1 MTGPTQVA
9 VQEQMAL
16 ATETQVLAQA
26 QVLAPAQV
34 AVQVAVQVQVQ
45 LRSKPSIS
53 HLRAERAHQSMSQ
66 RAAVPSDENQTVAP
80 ERVALAQGLA
90 AMEPAAALLPDVLL
104 GQVERA
110 QSPARVVRVPEQAR
124 PMSSR

>member
-1 MTGPTQVA
+1 MGPTQVA
-9 VQEQMAL
+9 EQEQMAT

-26 QVLAPAQV
+26 QVLAPA
-34 AVQVAVQVQVQ
+34 QVAVQVQVQ

-80 ERVALAQGLA
+80 ERVALAQRGLA

-110 QSPARVVRVPEQAR
+110 QSPVARVVRVPEQAR

>member
-1 MTGPTQVA
+1 MGPTQVA
-9 VQEQMAL
+9 SVQGQMAT
-16 ATETQVLAQA
+16 ATPVLAQA

-45 LRSKPSIS
+45 SRSTPSI
-53 HLRAERAHQSMSQ
+53 SQ
-66 RAAVPSDENQTVAP
+66 RAAVPSDENQTAAL
-80 ERVALAQGLA
+80 ERVALAQRGLDA
-90 AMEPAAALLPDVLL
+90 LEPAAALLPDVLP

>member
-1 MTGPTQVA
+1 M
-9 VQEQMAL
+9 

-34 AVQVAVQVQVQ
+34 AVQVAVQ

-80 ERVALAQGLA
+80 ERVALAQRGLA

>member
-1 MTGPTQVA
+1 MGPTQVA
-9 VQEQMAL
+9 SVQGQMAT
-16 ATETQVLAQA
+16 ATPVLAQA

-45 LRSKPSIS
+45 SRSTPSIY
-53 HLRAERAHQSMSQ
+53 HLRERARLSISQ
-66 RAAVPSDENQTVAP
+66 RAAVPSDENQTAAL
-80 ERVALAQGLA
+80 ERVALAQRGLDA
-90 AMEPAAALLPDVLL
+90 LEPAAALLPDVLP

>member
-1 MTGPTQVA
+1 MGPTQVA
-9 VQEQMAL
+9 EQEQMAT

-26 QVLAPAQV
+26 QVLAPA
-34 AVQVAVQVQVQ
+34 QVAVQVQVQ

>member
-1 MTGPTQVA
+1 VA
-9 VQEQMAL
+9 VQEQMAM

-80 ERVALAQGLA
+80 ERVALAQRGLA

>member
-1 MTGPTQVA
+1 M
-9 VQEQMAL
+9 

-34 AVQVAVQVQVQ
+34 AVQVAVLVAVLVQVL

-80 ERVALAQGLA
+80 ERVALAQRGLA
-90 AMEPAAALLPDVLL
+90 AMEPAAELLPDVLL